1 MKLNYKQLGEGFPL
15 LILHGLFGSLDN
27 WITLSRQFSSTYS
40 VYMIDARNHGRS
52 PHDPVSDYPSMVEDL
67 RSFMED
73 HSIEQAHIIGHSM
86 GGKTAMSFTLNH
98 PEKVSKL
105 VVADMAMKAY
115 SGHHDEVIRAMQD
128 IPISEIKNRSE
139 AESILAVRIPELG
152 VRQFLLKN
160 IDRRE
165 DGSYAWKINLPVLV
179 NEYPKILMEVKGT
192 NPVQNE
198 VLFIRGGN
206 SDYLKDKDFESA
218 KLYFPNASLQTI
230 EGAGHWIHAEQPG
243 PFFTSVSHFLQS

>member
-40 VYMIDARNHGRS
+40 VFIIDARNHGRS
-52 PHDPVSDYPSMVEDL
+52 PHNDVSDYPSMVEDL
-67 RSFMED
+67 LEFITD

-86 GGKTAMSFTLNH
+86 GGKTAMSFTLKY
-98 PEKVSKL
+98 PEKVGKL
-105 VVADMAMKAY
+105 VVADMAMKTY
-115 SGHHDEVIRAMQD
+115 SGHHDEVIKAMQEV
-128 IPISEIKNRSE
+128 PISEIKNRSE
-139 AESILAVRIPELG
+139 AEEILSVRIKELG

-160 IDRRE
+160 IDRKE

-179 NEYPKILMEVKGT
+179 KEYPKILMEVKGI

-198 VLFIRGGN
+198 VLFIRGDK
-206 SDYLKDKDFESA
+206 SDYLKDKDFTSA
-218 KLYFPNASLQTI
+218 KLYFPNATLETI

-243 PFFTSVSHFLQS
+243 LFFNSVSSFLQS